1 MIKKSKGLV
10 PVPAIPE
17 EESQERVIETSPTV
31 IAQITR
37 AETDIQIETA
47 KKYPRSI
54 KKFRQDAMSMATS
67 DVETA
72 ASCFYKLKRGHG
84 EDAKI
89 IEGPSVR
96 LAEIIANAWGNM
108 RYGARIVNEGERE
121 VTAQGVAH
129 DLEKNVAS
137 TIEVARR
144 ITTKEG
150 RRFGD
155 DMVQVTKNA
164 ACSIALR
171 NAIFKA
177 VPFTY
182 AKQIYEQCKKVAV
195 GGAKTLKERCQQM
208 LDAFAKISVSKAQV
222 LAYLEKTSIEEIG
235 LAEIELMIGVFT
247 AIKDGDTTIDQ
258 AFPSKKGSVEM
269 PKAKSK
275 VQEDGDDAQL
285 CTPEQQKV
293 ITDLAKKAGE
303 DKTYEILT
311 SFKVEKPSELT
322 IGQAKICIE
331 KLSKAAFGGK
341 K

>member
-1 MIKKSKGLV
+1 MAKIKEKQAV
-10 PVPAIPE
+10 AAVAPAIE
-17 EESQERVIETSPTV
+17 EEERHIVEASPTV
-31 IAQITR
+31 IAEITR
-37 AETDIQIETA
+37 AETDMQITTA

-54 KKFRQDAMSMATS
+54 KKFRQDAMSMATA
-67 DVETA
+67 DAETA

-84 EDAKI
+84 DDAKI

-96 LAEIIANAWGNM
+96 LAEIVANAWGNM

-121 VTAQGVAH
+121 VTAQGMAH

-144 ITTKEG
+144 ITTKDG

-195 GGAKTLKERCQQM
+195 GGAKTLKERCQYM
-208 LDAFAKISVSKAQV
+208 LDAFSKISVSKEQV
-222 LAYLEKTSIEEIG
+222 LTYLEKTSVEDIG
-235 LAEIELMIGVFT
+235 LTEIELMIGVFT

-258 AFPSKKGSVEM
+258 AFPSKKAGVAM
-269 PKAKSK
+269 PKEKEK
-275 VQEDGDDAQL
+275 IVNLDNDGPS
-285 CTPEQQKV
+285 TPEQQKV
-293 ITDLAKKAGE
+293 ITDLSKKVDP
-303 DKTYEILT
+303 DKVYEILT
-311 SFKVEKPSELT
+311 GFGVSQPSELT
-322 IGQAKICIE
+322 IDQAKKAIE
-331 KLSKAAFGGK
+331 KIGKVAFGK

>member
-1 MIKKSKGLV
+1 MVKKVKELT
-10 PVPAIPE
+10 PVPIIE
-17 EESQERVIETSPTV
+17 EEEKTSIIETSPSV

-37 AETDIQIETA
+37 AETDMQIETA

-54 KKFRQDAMSMATS
+54 KKFRQDAMSMATA
-67 DVETA
+67 DIETA

-84 EDAKI
+84 EDAKV

-121 VTAQGVAH
+121 VTAQGIAH

-137 TIEVARR
+137 SIEVARR
-144 ITTKEG
+144 ITTKDG

-171 NAIFKA
+171 NAIFKT

-182 AKQIYEQCKKVAV
+182 AKQVYEAAKKVAV

-208 LDAFAKISVSKAQV
+208 LEAFSKISVSKEQV
-222 LAYLEKTSIEEIG
+222 LTYLEKISIEEIG
-235 LAEIELMIGVFT
+235 LSEIELMIGVFT

-258 AFPSKKGSVEM
+258 AFPSKKGGVEM
-269 PKAKSK
+269 PKAKGQK
-275 VQEDGDDAQL
+275 VDMPVADDP
-285 CTPEQQKV
+285 CTSEQQKV
-293 ITDLAKKAGE
+293 ITDLAKKVGE
-303 DKTYEILT
+303 EKAYEILT
-311 SFKVEKPSELT
+311 SFGADKPADLT
-322 IGQAKICIE
+322 VVQAKRAIE
-331 KLSKAAFGGK
+331 KFSEKAFGK

>member
-1 MIKKSKGLV
+1 M
-10 PVPAIPE
+10 
-17 EESQERVIETSPTV
+17 
-31 IAQITR
+31 
-37 AETDIQIETA
+37 
-47 KKYPRSI
+47 
-54 KKFRQDAMSMATS
+54 
-67 DVETA
+67 
-72 ASCFYKLKRGHG
+72 
-84 EDAKI
+84 
-89 IEGPSVR
+89 
-96 LAEIIANAWGNM
+96 
-108 RYGARIVNEGERE
+108 VNEGERE
-121 VTAQGVAH
+121 VTAQGMAH

-144 ITTKEG
+144 ITTKDG

-195 GGAKTLKERCQQM
+195 GGAKTLKERCQYM
-208 LDAFAKISVSKAQV
+208 LAAFSKISVSKEQV
-222 LAYLEKTSIEEIG
+222 LTYLEKTSIEEIG
-235 LAEIELMIGVFT
+235 LTEIELMIGVFT

-258 AFPSKKGSVEM
+258 AFPSKKAGVEM
-269 PKAKSK
+269 PKAKVDMPATDES
-275 VQEDGDDAQL
+275 

-293 ITDLAKKAGE
+293 IADLAKKIGA

-311 SFKVEKPSELT
+311 SFGVGQPSELT
-322 IGQAKICIE
+322 VEQAKKAIE
-331 KLSKAAFGGK
+331 KFSKVAFGK

>member
-1 MIKKSKGLV
+1 MVKKSKELT
-10 PVPAIPE
+10 PVPIVIE
-17 EESQERVIETSPTV
+17 EEEKHIVETSPTV
-31 IAQITR
+31 IAEITR
-37 AETDIQIETA
+37 AETDMQITTA

-54 KKFRQDAMSMATS
+54 KKFRQDAMSMATQ
-67 DVETA
+67 DAETA

-96 LAEIIANAWGNM
+96 LAEIVANAWGNM

-121 VTAQGVAH
+121 VTAQGMAH

-144 ITTKEG
+144 ITTKDG

-164 ACSIALR
+164 VCSIALR

-208 LDAFAKISVSKAQV
+208 LDAFSKISVSKEQV
-222 LAYLEKTSIEEIG
+222 LTYLEKSSIEEIG
-235 LAEIELMIGVFT
+235 LTEIELMIGVFT
-247 AIKDGDTTIDQ
+247 AIKDGDTTIEQ
-258 AFPSKKGSVEM
+258 TFPSKKGGVEM
-269 PKAKSK
+269 PKAKEK
-275 VQEDGDDAQL
+275 VVDIDGDSPS
-285 CTPEQQKV
+285 TKEQQKV
-293 ITDLAKKAGE
+293 LTDLSKKMDS
-303 DKTYEILT
+303 DKVFEVLT
-311 SFKVEKPSELT
+311 GFGVNQPSELT
-322 IGQAKICIE
+322 VTQAKIAIE
-331 KLSKAAFGGK
+331 KFSKVAFAK